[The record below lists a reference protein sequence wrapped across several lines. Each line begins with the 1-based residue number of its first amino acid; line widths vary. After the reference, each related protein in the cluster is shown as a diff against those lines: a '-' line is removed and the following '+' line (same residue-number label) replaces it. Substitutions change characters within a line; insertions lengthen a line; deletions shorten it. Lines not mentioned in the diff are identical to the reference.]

1 MLPDFPNIKRKN
13 RELVNKYLQAQ
24 VRQDPLLSEI
34 REKSHFEGNRISS
47 IDATGESTESTYRK
61 VSSQYS
67 IRREDVIAKGPMAFI
82 ENIKN
87 VAEEIKKQKA
97 KLLFDRLNEVT
108 EKTGNMV
115 DGKGGPFTFEL
126 FMELLGKI
134 VIEFDGRGNPILPT
148 LVISPEMGAKLKHKL
163 PEWDANPE
171 YKKRFDEII
180 ERKRKEWD
188 DRESDRKLVD

>member
-1 MLPDFPNIKRKN
+1 MLPDFPNIKRKH
-13 RELVNKYLQAQ
+13 REAVNEYLQAQ

-34 REKSHFEGNRISS
+34 REKRHFEGNRFSS
-47 IDATGESTESTYRK
+47 IAVAGESTKSTYRK

-67 IRREDVIAKGPMAFI
+67 IRREDVIAKGTMAFI
-82 ENIKN
+82 ENIPN

-108 EKTGNMV
+108 AQTGNRV
-115 DGKGGPFTFEL
+115 DAKGGPLTFEL
-126 FMELLGKI
+126 FMELLEKI
-134 VIEFDGRGNPILPT
+134 VIEFDGHGNPILPT
-148 LVISPEMGAKLKHKL
+148 LIISPEMGAKLKHKL

-171 YKKRFDEII
+171 CKKRFDEII
-180 ERKRKEWD
+180 ERKRKEWN

>member
-1 MLPDFPNIKRKN
+1 MLPDFPNVKRKF
-13 RELVNKYLQAQ
+13 RERVNEYLRAL
-24 VRQDPLLSEI
+24 VRQDPLLSQI
-34 REKSHFEGNRISS
+34 REQPYFEGNRMSS
-47 IDATGESTESTYRK
+47 IDATGKSTESTYRT

-67 IRREDVIAKGPMAFI
+67 IRREDVIAKGPTAFI

-97 KLLFDRLNEVT
+97 KLLFDRINEAT
-108 EKTGNMV
+108 EKTGNTV

-148 LVISPEMGAKLKHKL
+148 LVISPEIGAKLKHKL
-163 PEWDANPE
+163 PEWRIHLASE
-171 YKKRFDEII
+171 FQH
-180 ERKRKEWD
+180 
-188 DRESDRKLVD
+188 